1 MSWDYVCDE
10 EGRLEIIVSRW
21 YNKTGNRVETVYAYG
36 FESYEPVSVEVCG
49 EDEELAIK
57 PLIGE

>member
-10 EGRLEIIVSRW
+10 NGSLEIIVSRW
-21 YNKTGNRVETVYAYG
+21 YNAKGERREIVIASG
-36 FESYEPVSVEVCG
+36 FEPYEPVSVEVCG
-49 EDEELAIK
+49 EDESLVVK